1 MPFRVHIQPVTG
13 DSGPVIETLMR
24 FLGPDSRDRAEQLIA
39 TGGVVMKGLNRQAA
53 DHIAALLERAGAM
66 AFVEQGESGI
76 SAFTVVVLDR
86 ASNQPVPGARVEV
99 LGDGETF
106 AAGVSDAAGEASFE
120 RFEQLRREAFGNERP
135 EIRVQVQRQGQTV
148 EVVHKPFRWE
158 MFDATD
164 GILRFL
170 VSAAA
175 PSVADPQVPEQYTVH
190 GRVVLDDGE
199 PPADVTVRAYDRD
212 LRSETLLGQTT
223 AGEEGHYEIQYA
235 PTAAEGGEHGGADLR
250 LRAFTQTGRELSS
263 QMRANGLTE
272 VGGDRIFFNAG
283 PEVSIDLVVTTVEI
297 EPSLYERVLSD
308 ITPLLQNRV
317 RLADLTAAD
326 VRFVHLDTGRA
337 LREIAFAADDAR
349 LQSRTSMPEAV
360 FFGLGMQNIGDVT
373 FIEEEERPQLDL
385 PTILEHSVDVL
396 MEGIESAL
404 EARQIPAALRD
415 QVGGIRTS
423 LETLKETHHVESPGR
438 VRERARAI
446 GELAGL
452 DEDTAAAVARRTS
465 GVASA
470 DAPWTA
476 LVEDE
481 ILEAD
486 TVDDVRLTFE
496 LAEIGDQNVQL
507 ADFLT
512 SGDSTVIDRP
522 IHSAR
527 DLAAFDESD
536 WTSILEEHDI
546 PLPEEQTR
554 ERYVQKIAWN
564 VERRFPTA
572 VFAHRTLLRDRSGLP
587 NHLEQIQALL
597 ESNERVFTRL
607 TSPKTNPDDE
617 GVDTDDKDMQAVLR
631 LARRYMHLGV
641 PDILDASDRD
651 MDEKVQEIERRVA
664 AVDTFFESNPD
675 LDLRTA
681 DLVGLIASDDPE
693 SEAGGAGFD
702 YGEIDASLRPNVQRQ
717 LMAYQRVMAI
727 APSASVAT
735 TLIDAGFSSVYDVAG
750 RSLSAFS
757 EGLNLPPLQ
766 AAAVHTQALLD
777 LDHTNF
783 VAGTL
788 VSLLPGIFTSTNVDT
803 IDEDLANRL
812 RELDSYETLF
822 GSQAGCD
829 CAHCRSVFGP
839 LAYFVDL
846 MVFVDQ
852 TFLSPAFGTETDHLL
867 HLKTRRPDLWDQL
880 ELSCENATQLVPYL
894 DIVNDVLTRYV
905 GRVEALEP
913 QDGESLA
920 DAVIARLS
928 MGDRSFHQPVHLPL
942 EEIRLGL
949 DRLGVDVPD
958 VIERAGGDDS
968 ARVRAW
974 LSLSSEAMS
983 AVVTSI
989 ANDEE
994 ALRRRYGLTAA
1005 ADLTELSVDTLM
1017 RATGLDRDALG
1028 RLVSL
1033 SFVDAGSGDLRI
1045 VPVREEEALQP
1056 SHEEVRGLTPDRLD
1070 RIFRFVRL
1078 WRALPWTVEEL
1089 DHAIGVASRQ
1099 PGASGL
1105 TRETLHV
1112 IASLRE
1118 LQETMSLTPAQVFAL
1133 VDDIPTQSL
1142 RAGEASLYDRLFN
1155 PEAFA
1160 KRAGRFAPTDP
1171 PLFRHAPFDRAP
1183 ASTTDSDPALPRLL
1197 NAFEISEETFVEL
1210 MTHLRGPLNPFEIV
1224 PDMGGEPRSH
1234 VELNHQNLTLL
1245 YRHALVGRTL
1255 DHSVDELFLALDLT
1269 QSQVPP
1275 LLTGEG
1281 EIQSLLDLVTWVRD
1295 ADLTIRDVAFVEE
1308 SPSEGLDRTFDLA
1321 EAQTFASQLEPL
1333 VTFSADVFA
1342 EIAGLEE
1349 EDRTQLLDGLVAE
1362 GVVAEEDAGDRYRL
1376 TGAYDSTALPPLPT
1390 DVLERKKEAIRG
1402 VLNRYLPEVQA
1413 TEKLSSVLDI
1423 SLGRLRAVN
1432 AVATGTVAN
1441 PERVLS
1447 RTQGLLLTS
1456 SSSSGPDLLALLNPL
1471 EEALHATEALDL
1483 SVAAVAFVAEHPSL
1497 FALRPGDAHPIGTE
1511 ALRRLATYAA
1521 LERRFEE
1528 HGEGLNALLTDDAL
1542 LQEFAQLGDEDRER
1556 LVGALARLVNTP
1568 VELARSVLAHLP
1580 RAGSAVDTVRAVVDA
1595 MDLARI
1601 LGTSGAGL
1609 AQLRST
1615 GFEDLRT
1622 ARDTVYAALH
1632 ARHED
1637 EANHDAVLAQIEE
1650 HLRGRTRDVLVSH
1663 IRARPELNFDD
1674 ATDLYHYFLLDPE
1687 MEGCAQTSRVVAA
1700 TASLQLYVHRCF
1712 MHLEQAADEQV
1723 QVYPEPEARDQVK
1736 AEWAWRK
1743 NYRVWEANRKVFLYP
1758 ENYLEPDLRD
1768 NKTPPFEELEERL
1781 MQEDLD
1787 EAVAE
1792 RLYRGYL
1799 DRYDEIST
1807 LRIAGAYFEPFAED
1821 SSEGTVYVVGRTASQ
1836 PARFYL
1842 RRETGGHWSA
1852 WERIDV
1858 EILAREVSPLVY
1870 LDRLYL
1876 FWIETVT
1883 KPQHRKGA
1891 DSADNFVGYRH
1902 EITLNFTTQA
1912 AEGNWTA
1919 PQEVQLPSSLR
1930 SVDDPIE
1937 GREKPGV
1944 NPRDV
1949 PGRPFLD
1956 KVIAPIHQQTLYPSH
1971 FEKNER
1977 GWRIPA
1983 MRNDYTLNTPLYNRI
1998 FPFIFVEPDPED
2010 ESHNDGSSEHHDE
2023 SEPFPEEQVYFRFG
2037 QDRENVYRLDV
2048 RGRRAHRTE
2057 DFPSGSEE
2065 FYGGIRV
2072 GSVRLVKSQVHLERP
2087 EFAPETTEAYL
2098 LRAQPFDPYAH
2109 YYDAE
2114 RARLDGFE
2122 EVDSS
2127 AGHDWLGNVPFE
2139 SDVHSVNNAPHL
2151 WIFQNSRGAAL
2162 LRQTGYVDLSA
2173 SRLRTRVPAL
2183 LQRRLFQ
2190 QGLWAMLGIDTQLDL
2205 SERFLFEGTSWAA
2218 PKVATGGGTVFWA
2231 GHPFRT
2237 YNWEVFF
2244 HAPLLIANTLNA
2256 RGRYEEAERWYNVVF
2271 DPTGPEIERSGKEKA
2286 YHPNDRNWRFR
2297 ALHGLN
2303 APVLKD
2309 LLSSTNDAYRAY
2321 RTDPFNPH
2329 AIAWDR
2335 PTAYQRGVVMKY
2347 IDNLLDWGD
2356 TLFTRDTRESINEAM
2371 LLYVTAADILGRR
2384 PAELGACETPAP
2396 AATYDALAADGSF
2409 VVTVENLVRST
2420 DSTRPMS
2427 LTHVASRAHDDSGDP
2442 GGEDSA
2448 GTGGRWIVSG
2458 DVMPPFEAVDG
2469 TEGFTVRGTVPVLE
2483 LLHRE
2488 PLSFPR
2494 DARTVNGDEALPNLS
2509 GLADRLVPF
2518 TPDLPAFCIPQ
2529 NTDLLAYWD
2538 RVADRLF
2545 KIRNCMNIE
2554 GVRRTL
2560 ALYDPPIDPA
2570 LLVRARAAGIMMDEV
2585 LGGAALRQS
2594 PYRFQFLIG
2603 KAKEYVSTLRG
2614 FGGALLSALEKKDA
2628 EELAQLRLVHQQN
2641 VQRMTKGIRQQQIE
2655 AAQESIRSL
2664 EDQRDRV
2671 QARVDHLEG
2680 KISKGWIL
2688 EEDVAFGLSVSALGT
2703 HTAATVL
2710 SALAPPAKMVPD
2722 VEVGYASLGGFS
2734 TVKYGSDQTGGA
2746 AEAAA
2751 QVLRD
2756 VTTGLNMGA
2765 GIATTLGGYERRT
2778 EEWEHQRNL
2787 AEMELDQLEKDLVAS
2802 EIRIAI
2808 AERELETHELQMEQ
2822 AKDVYAFYRDRFT
2835 NLGLYNWLSS
2845 EVRGL
2850 YRQAFRMATEMARM
2864 AESAY
2869 QYERDRTDTY
2879 IMGHAW
2885 DSERAGLLS
2894 GEKLMIQLQEM
2905 EKAFLESG
2913 RRDYEVDQTFSLG
2926 QLDPIA
2932 LHQLREEGNCAFS
2945 LSELAYDL
2953 AYPGQYRR
2961 RIKSVRLTIP
2971 CVTGPYVNVNAKL
2984 TLTQSRVRKK
2994 APRDIESPTGEGRL
3008 VEEPRSRNVSI
3019 ATSRAQNDGG
3029 VFEISFRGERYMPF
3043 EGAGAVSDWKLE
3055 LPGGFRT
3062 FDYDTISDVLV
3073 HVSYTA
3079 KEDGRYRD
3087 LVETKIKDILTTE
3100 AETRGIQSAV
3110 SLKQQYASS
3119 LHVLFREESGDGA
3132 SPPHPPRRSNR
3143 AYLPLLLAR

>member
-1 MPFRVHIQPVTG
+1 
-13 DSGPVIETLMR
+13 
-24 FLGPDSRDRAEQLIA
+24 
-39 TGGVVMKGLNRQAA
+39 
-53 DHIAALLERAGAM
+53 
-66 AFVEQGESGI
+66 
-76 SAFTVVVLDR
+76 
-86 ASNQPVPGARVEV
+86 
-99 LGDGETF
+99 
-106 AAGVSDAAGEASFE
+106 
-120 RFEQLRREAFGNERP
+120 
-135 EIRVQVQRQGQTV
+135 
-148 EVVHKPFRWE
+148 
-158 MFDATD
+158 
-164 GILRFL
+164 
-170 VSAAA
+170 
-175 PSVADPQVPEQYTVH
+175 
-190 GRVVLDDGE
+190 
-199 PPADVTVRAYDRD
+199 
-212 LRSETLLGQTT
+212 
-223 AGEEGHYEIQYA
+223 
-235 PTAAEGGEHGGADLR
+235 
-250 LRAFTQTGRELSS
+250 
-263 QMRANGLTE
+263 
-272 VGGDRIFFNAG
+272 
-283 PEVSIDLVVTTVEI
+283 VSIDLVVTTLET
-297 EPSLYERVLSD
+297 EPSLYEQVLSD
-308 ITPLLQNRV
+308 ITPLLQDRV

-326 VRFVHLDTGRA
+326 VRFLHHDTGRA
-337 LREIAFAADDAR
+337 LHEIAFAADDAR
-349 LQSRTSMPEAV
+349 LQARTSMPEAV
-360 FFGLGMQNIGDVT
+360 FFGLGMQDVGDVSS
-373 FIEEEERPQLDL
+373 IKGAEGPQLDL
-385 PTILEHSVDVL
+385 PTILEHPVDVL
-396 MEGIESAL
+396 MEGIQAAL

-415 QVGGIRTS
+415 QMDGIRVS
-423 LETLKETHHVESPGR
+423 LETLKETNHVESPGR
-438 VRERARAI
+438 VRERARAL

-452 DEDTAAAVARRTS
+452 DEDTAAAVARRTF
-465 GVASA
+465 GAASA

-481 ILEAD
+481 VLEGD
-486 TVDDVRLTFE
+486 TVDNVRLTFE
-496 LAEIGDQNVQL
+496 LAEIGDQNVDF
-507 ADFLT
+507 ADVLT

-527 DLAAFDESD
+527 DLAAFDEND

-546 PLPEEQTR
+546 PLPEGQTQ

-564 VERRFPTA
+564 VERRFPTS
-572 VFAHRTLLRDRSGLP
+572 VFAHRILLRDRSGLP
-587 NHLEQIQALL
+587 DHLEQIQALL
-597 ESNERVFTRL
+597 ESNDGVFTRL
-607 TSPKTNPDDE
+607 TSPRTNLE
-617 GVDTDDKDMQAVLR
+617 EVDTDDKDLQAVLR

-641 PDILDASDRD
+641 PDVLDASERD
-651 MDEKVQEIERRVA
+651 MDAKVQEIERRVA

-681 DLVGLIASDDPE
+681 DLVGLIAPDDTE
-693 SEAGGAGFD
+693 SEAGGAGPD
-702 YGEIDASLRPNVQRQ
+702 YGDIDASLRPNVQRQ
-717 LMAYQRVMAI
+717 LMAYQRAMAI
-727 APSASVAT
+727 APNANVAT
-735 TLIDAGFSSVYDVAG
+735 TLIDAGFSSAYDIAG

-757 EGLNLPPLQ
+757 ERLNLPPVQ
-766 AAAVHTQALLD
+766 AAAMHTQALFD

-783 VAGTL
+783 VAGSL
-788 VSLLPGIFTSTNVDT
+788 VALLPGIFTNTNVDT

-852 TFLSPAFGTETDHLL
+852 TFLSPAFGTEFDHPL
-867 HLKTRRPDLWDQL
+867 HLKTRRPDLWDRL
-880 ELSCENATQLVPYL
+880 DLSCKNATQLVPYL

-920 DAVIARLS
+920 DAVVAHLS
-928 MGDRSFHQPVHLPL
+928 TGDRSFDQPVHLPL

-949 DRLGVDVPD
+949 DRLGVDLPD
-958 VIERAGGDDS
+958 AIERAGGDDS

-974 LSLSSEAMS
+974 LSLSPEGMS

-994 ALRRRYGLTAA
+994 ALRRRYGLPAA

-1033 SFVDAGSGDLRI
+1033 AFVGAGSGDLRI
-1045 VPVREEEALQP
+1045 VPVRDAEALQP

-1070 RIFRFVRL
+1070 RIYRFVRL
-1078 WRALPWTVEEL
+1078 WRALPWTMEEL
-1089 DHAIGVASRQ
+1089 DHAIGWARRQ
-1099 PGASGL
+1099 TGASGL
-1105 TRETLHV
+1105 TRDLLHA

-1118 LQETMSLTPAQVFAL
+1118 LQETMAFTPAQVFAL
-1133 VDDIPTQSL
+1133 VDEIPTHPL
-1142 RAGEASLYDRLFN
+1142 RAGESSPYDQLFN
-1155 PEAFA
+1155 PEAFV
-1160 KRAGRFAPTDP
+1160 KRAGRLDPTDP
-1171 PLFRHAPFDRAP
+1171 PLFRHASFDRAP

-1197 NAFEISEETFVEL
+1197 NAFEIPEETFVEL
-1210 MTHLRGPLNPFEIV
+1210 MAHLRGPLNPFEVV
-1224 PDMGGEPRSH
+1224 PETGGEPRSH

-1255 DHSVDELFLALDLT
+1255 DLSVDELFLALDLT
-1269 QSQVPP
+1269 QSQAPP

-1281 EIQSLLDLVTWVRD
+1281 EIQSLLDLVAWVRD
-1295 ADLTIRDVAFVEE
+1295 ADLTVEDVASVDE
-1308 SPSEGLDRTFDLA
+1308 SQSQGRDWTFDRA

-1333 VTFSADVFA
+1333 VTFSAGVFA
-1342 EIAGLEE
+1342 DIAGLEE
-1349 EDRTQLLDGLVAE
+1349 ENRTQLLDGLVGE
-1362 GVVAEEDAGDRYRL
+1362 GVVAEEGAGDRYRL
-1376 TGAYDSTALPPLPT
+1376 TDAYDSTALPPLPT
-1390 DVLERKKEAIRG
+1390 EVLEQKKEAIRR
-1402 VLNRYLPEVQA
+1402 VLDRYLPEVQA
-1413 TEKLSSVLDI
+1413 AEELASVLDV

-1432 AVATGTVAN
+1432 AVATGTFAD
-1441 PERVLS
+1441 PERALS
-1447 RTQGLLLTS
+1447 RAQGLLLTS
-1456 SSSSGPDLLALLNPL
+1456 SSISATDRLAFLNPL
-1471 EEALHATEALDL
+1471 EEALHATGALNL
-1483 SVAAVAFVAEHPSL
+1483 SVAAVAFVAQHPSL
-1497 FALRPGDAHPIGTE
+1497 FALRPGDVHPIGTE
-1511 ALRRLATYAA
+1511 ALRRMARYAA
-1521 LERRFEE
+1521 LRQRFEE
-1528 HGEGLNALLTDDAL
+1528 HVGGLNAVLADDAL
-1542 LQEFAQLGDEDRER
+1542 LQDFAQLGDEDRER
-1556 LVGALARLVNTP
+1556 LVGALAGLVNAP
-1568 VELARSVLAHLP
+1568 AELARSILAHIP
-1580 RAGSAVDTVRAVVDA
+1580 RAGSAVDTVRSVADAV
-1595 MDLARI
+1595 DLART

-1615 GFEDLRT
+1615 EFEELRT
-1622 ARDTVYAALH
+1622 ARDTVYTALH
-1632 ARHED
+1632 ARHDD
-1637 EANHDAVLAQIEE
+1637 EANRGAALAPIEE
-1650 HLRGRTRDVLVSH
+1650 HLRGRKRDVLVSH

-1700 TASLQLYVHRCF
+1700 TGSLQLYVHRCL

-1787 EAVAE
+1787 EAAAE

-1799 DRYDEIST
+1799 DRYDEVSA

-1821 SSEGTVYVVGRTASQ
+1821 SPEGTVYVVGRTASQ

-1842 RRETGGHWSA
+1842 RTETGEHWSA

-1891 DSADNFVGYRH
+1891 DSTDNFVEYQH
-1902 EITLNFTTQA
+1902 HITLKFCRQT
-1912 AEGNWTA
+1912 AEQGWTA
-1919 PQEVQLPSSLR
+1919 PQEVLLPERMQRVEDEIEWRDRPEATFRELADEVPDGSRIGKAPVPRLQRSVYPMHQAWAEIDGSLR
-1930 SVDDPIE
+1930 EVAA
-1937 GREKPGV
+1937 
-1944 NPRDV
+1944 PRD
-1949 PGRPFLD
+1949 
-1956 KVIAPIHQQTLYPSH
+1956 
-1971 FEKNER
+1971 
-1977 GWRIPA
+1977 
-1983 MRNDYTLNTPLYNRI
+1983 DYSLNSRLYNRI
-1998 FPFIFVEPDPED
+1998 FPYVHTKPNSEVQIHFRYGED
-2010 ESHNDGSSEHHDE
+2010 RDM
-2023 SEPFPEEQVYFRFG
+2023 
-2037 QDRENVYRLDV
+2037 VYRLDV
-2048 RGRRAHRTE
+2048 RGRRAYRTE
-2057 DFPSGSEE
+2057 DIPSGSEE

-2072 GSVRLVKSQVHLERP
+2072 GAVRLVKSPAYLELP
-2087 EFAPETTEAYL
+2087 ESAPTTTEAYL

-2109 YYDAE
+2109 YYNAE
-2114 RARLDGFE
+2114 RERVDGFE
-2122 EVDSS
+2122 EVDPS
-2127 AGHDWLGNVPFE
+2127 AGHDWLGDVPFE
-2139 SDVHSVNNAPHL
+2139 SDVQSVNNAPHL

-2162 LRQTGYVDLSA
+2162 LRQTGYVDLSG

-2205 SERFLFEGTSWAA
+2205 SEDFLFEGTTWAA
-2218 PKVATGGGTVFWA
+2218 PTVATGGGAVFQS

-2271 DPTGPEIERSGKEKA
+2271 DPTGPEIERTEKEKA

-2297 ALHGLN
+2297 ALHRLDT
-2303 APVLKD
+2303 PTLKD
-2309 LLSSTNDAYRAY
+2309 LLSSTSDPYRAH
-2321 RTDPFNPH
+2321 RADPFNPH
-2329 AIAWDR
+2329 AIARYR
-2335 PTAYQRGVVMKY
+2335 PTAYQRGVIMKY

-2356 TLFTRDTRESINEAM
+2356 TLFTRDTRESITEATM
-2371 LLYVTAADILGRR
+2371 LYVTAADILGRR
-2384 PAELGACETPAP
+2384 PVELGACETPAP
-2396 AATYDALAADGSF
+2396 ATTYDALETDGGF
-2409 VVTVENLVRST
+2409 VVTVENLMRST

-2427 LTHVASRAHDDSGDP
+2427 LTHVVSRAHDVSEDSGS
-2442 GGEDSA
+2442 EDRA
-2448 GTGGRWIVSG
+2448 GAGVRRIVSG
-2458 DVMPPFEAVDG
+2458 DAMPPFEALDG

-2483 LLHRE
+2483 LLHKE
-2488 PLSFPR
+2488 PFSFPR
-2494 DARTVNGDEALPNLS
+2494 DARTVNGDESIPNLS
-2509 GLADRLVPF
+2509 GLVDRLVPF

-2529 NTDLLAYWD
+2529 NKDLLAYWD

-2560 ALYDPPIDPA
+2560 ALFEPPIDPA
-2570 LLVRARAAGIMMDEV
+2570 LLVRARAAGITMDEV

-2594 PYRFQFLIG
+2594 PYRFQYLIG

-2614 FGGALLSALEKKDA
+2614 LGGALLSALEKKDA

-2641 VQRMTKGIRQQQIE
+2641 VQRMTRGMRQQQIE
-2655 AAQESIRSL
+2655 AAQESVRSL

-2671 QARVDHLEG
+2671 QTRVDHLNE
-2680 KISKGWIL
+2680 KISKGRIL
-2688 EEDVAFGLSVSALGT
+2688 EEDVALGLSATALGT
-2703 HTAATVL
+2703 HTAAAVL

-2734 TVKYGSDQTGGA
+2734 TVKYGSDQTGGGV
-2746 AEAAA
+2746 EASA

-2765 GIATTLGGYERRT
+2765 GIASTLGSYERRT
-2778 EEWEHQRNL
+2778 EEWEHQLNL
-2787 AEMELDQLEKDLVAS
+2787 SEMELEQLEKDVVAS
-2802 EIRIAI
+2802 EIRVAI
-2808 AERELETHELQMEQ
+2808 AERELETHEMKMEQ
-2822 AKDVYAFYRDRFT
+2822 AEDVYAFYRDRFT

-2864 AESAY
+2864 AETAY

-2879 IMGHAW
+2879 ITGDAW
-2885 DSERAGLLS
+2885 DTERAGLLS

-2913 RRDYEVDQTFSLG
+2913 RRDYEVNQTLSMS
-2926 QLDPIA
+2926 QIDPSA
-2932 LHQLREEGNCAFS
+2932 LHELREEGSCEFR
-2945 LSELAYDL
+2945 LAEPFFDVT
-2953 AYPGQYRR
+2953 YPGQYRR
-2961 RIKSVRLTIP
+2961 RIKSMRLSIP

-2984 TLTQSRVRKK
+2984 TLLQGHVR
-2994 APRDIESPTGEGRL
+2994 RDPNSSLTP
-3008 VEEPRSRNVSI
+3008 EPRSRNTSI
-3019 ATSRAQNDGG
+3019 ATSQAQNDAG
-3029 VFEISFRGERYMPF
+3029 VFEFSFRGEQYMPF

-3055 LPGGFRT
+3055 LPTSFRS

-3079 KEDGRYRD
+3079 KEDGVYREAVERNLHSALNNLAATNGVSRGLSLNQDYASEFQHLFRVHDGTEQTITLPLTHKQFPYFLHDKPLRLERAVLGLKLKDRWASHYTDTSGGAGPLSATLRVSAGDQEHAVPAVLEKENGVTGFDGTIPHAAYELSGANAEIGTEDVRVALEIAAQD
-3087 LVETKIKDILTTE
+3087 LITLYENLHAEASIGPDEMAPTTE
-3100 AETRGIQSAV
+3100 D
-3110 SLKQQYASS
+3110 
-3119 LHVLFREESGDGA
+3119 LHEIIEDIYLVLTVTVKE
-3132 SPPHPPRRSNR
+3132 
-3143 AYLPLLLAR
+3143 